1 MIIKNVSK
9 KVLVIGSVNKDLVI
23 NAPRFPKEGET
34 ILGKD
39 FYTNNGGKGAN
50 QAAAIA
56 KLGGDIS
63 ILGAIGNDNF
73 GKDLSYSLSS
83 NKVNID
89 NLIIK
94 ENSSTG
100 IAFITV
106 IENGANNIIVSQGA
120 NALITKDDI
129 KEDLI
134 NRYDIIVMQLEIP
147 LEIAKYSASV
157 SKRLGKIVILN
168 PSPAVK
174 LDKEFL
180 SYIDIL
186 IPNETE
192 IDIIGGIDYAFE
204 CGVKNIILTLGKK
217 GCALITKENNKI
229 NKKTFPAY
237 DVKVSDTTAA
247 GDSFLGGIVRMLAE
261 DKSMEEAVIFAV
273 KVSNIT
279 VTRKGAIDSIP
290 TYEEVIN
297 KKWN

>member
-1 MIIKNVSK
+1 MYK
-9 KVLVIGSVNKDLVI
+9 KILVIGSINKDLVI

-34 ILGKD
+34 ILGKS

-50 QAAAIA
+50 QSAAIA

-63 ILGAIGNDNF
+63 ILGAVGDDNF

-94 ENSSTG
+94 KNVSTG

-106 IENGANNIIVSQGA
+106 IESGANNIIVSQGA
-120 NALITKDDI
+120 NALITKEDI

-134 NRYDIIVMQLEIP
+134 NKYDIIVMQLEIP
-147 LEIAKYSASV
+147 LEIAKYSAKI
-157 SKRLGKIVILN
+157 SKKLNKIVVLN
-168 PSPAVK
+168 PSPAIK

-192 IDIIGGIDYAFE
+192 INIIGGIDYVFS

-217 GCALITKENNKI
+217 GCKLITKENNKI
-229 NKKTFPAY
+229 NRKTFNAY
-237 DVKVSDTTAA
+237 NVEVVDTTAA

-261 DKSMEEAVIFAV
+261 DKTIEEAIIFAM
-273 KVSNIT
+273 KVANIT